1 MGKIKYFKA
10 FFGGNCEIKGGFF
23 NMINKARYWIGV
35 LYPENM
41 LDDWEELIGDIV
53 QVPYAYC
60 IHDADKT
67 GKEEERKIHVHLIL
81 VFPNTTTFNHAMN
94 VFNLLS
100 KPNFKAIN
108 TCQAVVSIRGSYD
121 YLIHDTETAKKQNKK
136 QYDPSLRITGNN
148 FDIGS
153 YEQLGIVERND
164 LCNQLCNIIIDEKF
178 TNFTDFY
185 EYCMINLFSENS
197 NYFEIIKSYSGLFER
212 LTKGNFQKYG
222 YFETHQTHE
231 THILSE
237 EKCPNCGSNDIKKK
251 GLTVGNK
258 QRWLCKDC
266 GKSWSEE

>member
-10 FFGGNCEIKGGFF
+10 FFGGYCKIKGGFF
-23 NMINKARYWIGV
+23 NMINKARYWSGV

-41 LDDWEELIGDIV
+41 IDDWEKEIGDIV

-60 IHDADKT
+60 IHDADLT
-67 GKEEERKIHVHLIL
+67 GKEEDRKVHVHLIL
-81 VFPNTTTFNHAMN
+81 VFPNTTTYNHALN
-94 VFNLLS
+94 VFKLLS
-100 KPNFKAIN
+100 KPGFIAIN

-121 YLIHDTETAKKQNKK
+121 YLIHDTDTARKQNKK
-136 QYDPSLRITGNN
+136 QYDSALRITGNN

-153 YEQLGIVERND
+153 YEQLGIAERND
-164 LCNQLCNIIIDEKF
+164 LCNQLCDIIISEKF

-185 EYCMINLFSENS
+185 EFCMLNLFEENS

-222 YFETHQTHE
+222 NYCGEQTHE
-231 THILSE
+231 THIIN
-237 EKCPNCGSNDIKKK
+237 KNICPNCGSDDIKKK

-258 QRWLCKDC
+258 QRWFCKDC
-266 GKSWSEE
+266 GKSWSD

>member
-1 MGKIKYFKA
+1 
-10 FFGGNCEIKGGFF
+10 
-23 NMINKARYWIGV
+23 MINKARYWIGV

-41 LDDWEELIGDIV
+41 IDNWEQEIGDIV

-60 IHDADKT
+60 VHDADLT

-81 VFPNTTTFNHAMN
+81 VFSNTTTYSHALN
-94 VFNLLS
+94 VFKLLS
-100 KPNFKAIN
+100 KSGYNAIN

-121 YLIHDTETAKKQNKK
+121 YLIHNTETAIKQNKK
-136 QYDPSLRITGNN
+136 QYDPTLRITGNN
-148 FDIGS
+148 FDIGA
-153 YEQLGIVERND
+153 YEQLGIAERND
-164 LCNQLCNIIIDEKF
+164 LCNELCNIIISEKF

-222 YFETHQTHE
+222 NYFVEQTHE
-231 THILSE
+231 THIVNE
-237 EKCPNCGSNDIKKK
+237 NICPNCGSDDIKKK

-266 GKSWSEE
+266 GKSWSE